1 MSGESKISENP
12 LFVSWV
18 DSAWIPILNQANVMD
33 YFSERTNPFYDRT
46 CNNEILKMQK
56 LGLLDAQ
63 LGNMQ
68 GTEYCLL
75 HVQEPILYVV
85 RKQIRHSP
93 TQVTPVNDYYIIAG
107 VIYQAPDIGSVLN
120 SRILTGVS
128 HLQSAFE
135 EARGYARYH
144 PSRGYWWDFGK
155 EKEKEKEEKEKEKKE
170 EPSSIFQRRRV
181 DMLLDQLTRQYPHKV
196 PQSTGPQPPTE
207 NEIGQSGVS
216 ETAGSVK
223 SEKLD
228 TGSIKRERI
237 SDPKLENNAKKI
249 KVER

>member
-1 MSGESKISENP
+1 MSGETKISENP

-18 DSAWIPILNQANVMD
+18 DSAWIPVLNQANVMD

-155 EKEKEKEEKEKEKKE
+155 EKEKEKEEKDKDKKE
-170 EPSSIFQRRRV
+170 EPSSMFQRRRV
-181 DMLLDQLTRQYPHKV
+181 DMLLDQLTRQFPHKV
-196 PQSTGPQPPTE
+196 PQAAVAAPVEGE
-207 NEIGQSGVS
+207 GGQGGAS
-216 ETAGSVK
+216 EVAGSVK
-223 SEKLD
+223 SEKVEG
-228 TGSIKRERI
+228 GSVKRERQGD
-237 SDPKLENNAKKI
+237 SKPDSNTKKI